1 MSLEA
6 FFWEAAKEV
15 AKETAKEAAK
25 EAAKEVVDKAAEAVS
40 EAAKE
45 AAYELPKR
53 FGEAPAAEYL
63 PERIGE
69 VFNPHAQFEMD
80 GITYETDDYGDIFK
94 VDGQVRPNTEYTL
107 DGVEYRSDAQG
118 QTSKLDGAE
127 PGMEGSG
134 SEAAGPKLSADEIAQ
149 KQAQVIESVEN
160 GDVPLET
167 NKEKGN
173 YGEMKVDQD
182 LRDRGYDR
190 ISTDAVT
197 DLTDPIHDGID
208 GVYHNPDGEPPYLIV
223 DAKSFNAELNKK
235 ITGDGPQMS
244 QSWID
249 ARLDDAVGKET
260 ADEIRMAQLNDEVGC
275 YVGRVAKGGD
285 LAAEVIYDRVDAAGK
300 IVEEGVRINGT

>member
-25 EAAKEVVDKAAEAVS
+25 EAAKEVLDKAAEAVS

-69 VFNPHAQFEMD
+69 EFNPQAQFEMD

-127 PGMEGSG
+127 PGMEGNG
-134 SEAAGPKLSADEIAQ
+134 SETAGPKLSADEIAQ

-197 DLTDPIHDGID
+197 DLTDPIHHGID

-223 DAKSFNAELNKK
+223 DAKSFKAELNREIK
-235 ITGDGPQMS
+235 GDGPQMS